1 MTGQIPA
8 EIGSKQWNPRTNP
21 DARRREIDEI
31 EPGLKPLAPIPSA
44 IAGIFS
50 SLGDLHQTIRAV
62 EKQLEPILGPE
73 EPGNLKTPD
82 EKPAH
87 LLTDSL
93 AGINDLICHAND
105 RLHKINER
113 LLL

>member
-21 DARRREIDEI
+21 DARRREMEVA
-31 EPGLKPLAPIPSA
+31 PLPQAPIQSA

-50 SLGDLHQTIRAV
+50 SLGNLHQTIREV
-62 EKQLEPILGPE
+62 EKRLESILGPE
-73 EPGNLKTPD
+73 EPASLKTPD
-82 EKPAH
+82 EKPAR

-93 AGINDLICHAND
+93 AGINELICHANNS
-105 RLHKINER
+105 LHKINER